1 MTGMWQAWL
10 VARREM
16 RERSRSRAF
25 QASVVF
31 LIAGVAA
38 ILILPA
44 LLKPSSTMDVGVAGS
59 APAALAATIAGQA
72 QAAGITARVRP
83 YATVSAGEQA
93 VRQGQ
98 VDVLVVGARR
108 LDWKGKVT
116 SSSTPW

>member
-1 MTGMWQAWL
+1 MNGVSQAWL

-31 LIAGVAA
+31 LIVGVAA
-38 ILILPA
+38 MLILPA
-44 LLKPSSTMDVGVAGS
+44 LLKPSGTRDVGVTGA

-83 YATVSAGEQA
+83 YASLAAGEQA

-98 VDVLVVGARR
+98 VDVLVAARGG
-108 LDWKGKVT
+108 WSGKAGPT
-116 SSSTPW
+116 SSSRPW